1 VTEDRQ
7 VSDPQVAGQRAG
19 TDGPALTPPPREAD
33 DRFVTMSITAGW
45 AIALAVIA
53 ILAARGMLPAHQHW
67 WIWTCVTGF
76 GLGLW
81 GLWFVPTLK
90 RYRKREAERRDQLS
104 GEPSSV
110 SRESGSKTVSSTE
123 TPGSSTRS

>member
-1 VTEDRQ
+1 M
-7 VSDPQVAGQRAG
+7 
-19 TDGPALTPPPREAD
+19 
-33 DRFVTMSITAGW
+33 TMSITAGW